1 VIDRPALIAWRS
13 QAPWPNQVQVEQD
26 LLLSRLMIEIA
37 RDETLGPELA
47 MRGGTC
53 LNKLHL
59 PAALRYSEDL
69 DYVRLTHTG
78 IKPYTQALSK
88 IADQVDLTVSSRQR
102 SGQMV
107 HVYLDGQPTEGIGR
121 IRIKIEMN
129 IAETASFL
137 PRTTIRHAVQT
148 SWWSGETDIPTF
160 QPSELLA
167 TKLRALYQRSKGR
180 DLFDLWLGL
189 TTLKADPEQ
198 IVAGLH
204 HYMRSA
210 TFSFPELHNNLAAK
224 LATTSFRRDLDAL
237 TTNLPAGYDPDTAA
251 NLVMRE
257 LGSRLRNAPPT
268 NEIGPRG
275 VDRVAKQ

>member
-13 QAPWPNQVQVEQD
+13 KAPWPNPVQIEQD

-59 PAALRYSEDL
+59 PTALHYSEDL
-69 DYVRLTHTG
+69 DYVRSTHTG
-78 IKPYTQALSK
+78 IKPYTQALAE
-88 IADQVDLTVSSRQR
+88 IADRVGLTVSGRQR

-107 HVYLDGQPTEGIGR
+107 HVYFDAEPTEGIGR

-129 IAETASFL
+129 IAETESFR
-137 PRTTIRHAVQT
+137 PRSTVRYGVET
-148 SWWSGETDIPTF
+148 SWWSGEADIPTF
-160 QPSELLA
+160 QTSELLA

-189 TTLKADPEQ
+189 TVLKADPEE
-198 IVAGLH
+198 IVAGLY
-204 HYMRSA
+204 HYMRNA
-210 TFSFPELHNNLAAK
+210 TFSFPELRVNLVAK
-224 LATTSFRRDLDAL
+224 LASASFRRDLDAL
-237 TTNLPAGYDPDTAA
+237 TTDIPAEYDPDTAA

-257 LGSRLRNAPPT
+257 LGSRLRNAPLAG
-268 NEIGPRG
+268 EIGPLRP
-275 VDRVAKQ
+275 

>member
-1 VIDRPALIAWRS
+1 MIDRPALIAWRS
-13 QAPWPNQVQVEQD
+13 RAPWPNPVQIEQD
-26 LLLSRLMIEIA
+26 LMLSRLMIEIA

-53 LNKLHL
+53 LHKLHL

-78 IKPYTQALSK
+78 IKPYTQAL
-88 IADQVDLTVSSRQR
+88 ADVADRVGLTVSSRQR

-129 IAETASFL
+129 IAETNSFL
-137 PRTTIRHAVQT
+137 PRTTVNHVVQT
-148 SWWSGETDIPTF
+148 SWWSGEADISTF

-189 TTLKADPEQ
+189 TVLKADPEQ
-198 IVAGLH
+198 IIAGLN
-204 HYMRSA
+204 HYMKNA
-210 TFSFPELHNNLAAK
+210 TFSFPQLRDNLAAK
-224 LATTSFRRDLDAL
+224 LATTGFRRDLDAL
-237 TTNLPAGYDPDTAA
+237 TTDTPAEYYPDTAA

-257 LGSRLRNAPPT
+257 LGRWLRNAPPVD
-268 NEIGPRG
+268 EIGPLRP
-275 VDRVAKQ
+275 

>member
-13 QAPWPNQVQVEQD
+13 QAPWPSVVQIEQD
-26 LLLSRLMIEIA
+26 LMLSRLMIEIA

-59 PAALRYSEDL
+59 SAALRYSEDL

-78 IKPYTQALSK
+78 IKPYTQALTG
-88 IADQVDLTVSSRQR
+88 IADRVGLTVSSRQR

-129 IAETASFL
+129 IAETKSFL

-148 SWWSGETDIPTF
+148 SWWSGEADIPTF

-189 TTLKADPEQ
+189 TVLQADPRQ
-198 IVAGLH
+198 IVAGLN
-204 HYMRSA
+204 HYMSMSAA
-210 TFSFPELHNNLAAK
+210 TFSFPQLRDNLAAK
-224 LATTSFRRDLDAL
+224 LATTGFRRDLDAL
-237 TTNLPAGYDPDTAA
+237 TTDIPAEYDPDTAA

-257 LGSRLRNAPPT
+257 LGSLLRNAPSAD
-268 NEIGPRG
+268 EIGPLRP
-275 VDRVAKQ
+275 

>member
-13 QAPWPNQVQVEQD
+13 QAPWPNPVQIEQD

-37 RDETLGPELA
+37 RDKTLGPELA

-69 DYVRLTHTG
+69 DYVRSTRGG
-78 IKPYTQALSK
+78 IKPYTQALAK
-88 IADQVDLTVSSRQR
+88 IAEEVGLTVSSRRR

-107 HVYLDGQPTEGIGR
+107 HVHFDGQPTEGLGR

-129 IAETASFL
+129 ITETKPYH
-137 PRTTIRHAVQT
+137 PRKTIPHTIET
-148 SWWSGETDIPTF
+148 SWWSGSADIPTF

-189 TTLKADPEQ
+189 TVLQADPEQ
-198 IVAGLH
+198 IIAAFN
-204 HYMRSA
+204 HYMRDA
-210 TFSFPELHNNLAAK
+210 TFSFPELRDNLAAK
-224 LATTSFRRDLDAL
+224 LATISFRRDLDAL
-237 TTNLPAGYDPDTAA
+237 TTHTPDGYDPDIAA
-251 NLVMRE
+251 EIVMRE
-257 LGSRLRNAPPT
+257 LGSRLRNAPPAE
-268 NEIGPRG
+268 EIGALHP
-275 VDRVAKQ
+275 KSPHL